1 LCIILIATYKF
12 YRGLLLAAPLG
23 EAGIL
28 IFFIAQNDMFKFC
41 NLQNLCMARICAKT
55 LSKEAIIG
63 INKQFAGGVI
73 RNEAEIEYIVY
84 KVANTRG
91 IDRKAATL
99 LLEIARRHAF
109 ADGNKRTAF
118 ESMLAFLKLNGKEL
132 EVGET
137 SRFNV
142 VVWSVKPRTKLD
154 EIVTW
159 IANHTRK
166 S

>member
-1 LCIILIATYKF
+1 
-12 YRGLLLAAPLG
+12 
-23 EAGIL
+23 
-28 IFFIAQNDMFKFC
+28 M
-41 NLQNLCMARICAKT
+41 CMVRIYAKT
-55 LSKEAIIG
+55 LTKEAIIE
-63 INKQFAGGVI
+63 INKKFENGTML
-73 RNEAEIEYIVY
+73 NEGNLEHVVY

-99 LLEIARRHAF
+99 LIELARKHAF
-109 ADGNKRTAF
+109 TDGNKRTAF
-118 ESMLAFLKLNGKEL
+118 ESMLAFLKINGKEL

-142 VVWSVKPRTKLD
+142 VVWAVKPKTQLD

-166 S
+166 

>member
-1 LCIILIATYKF
+1 MA
-12 YRGLLLAAPLG
+12 
-23 EAGIL
+23 E
-28 IFFIAQNDMFKFC
+28 IF
-41 NLQNLCMARICAKT
+41 AKT
-55 LSKEAIIG
+55 LSKDAIIG
-63 INKQFAGGVI
+63 INRQFAGGII
-73 RNEAEIEYIVY
+73 RSEAEVEYIVY

-99 LLEIARRHAF
+99 LMEIARRHAF

-142 VVWSVKPRTKLD
+142 VVWSVKPKTALD

-166 S
+166 G

>member
-1 LCIILIATYKF
+1 
-12 YRGLLLAAPLG
+12 
-23 EAGIL
+23 
-28 IFFIAQNDMFKFC
+28 
-41 NLQNLCMARICAKT
+41 MARIYAKT
-55 LSKEAIIG
+55 LSKEALIE
-63 INKQFAGGVI
+63 INKKFDKGVI
-73 RNEAEIEYIVY
+73 RNEGELDHLVY

-99 LLEIARRHAF
+99 LMDISRRHAF

-118 ESMLAFLKLNGKEL
+118 ESMLAFLKLNGKQL

-142 VVWSVKPRTKLD
+142 VVWAVKPRTKLE
-154 EIVTW
+154 EIVNW

-166 S
+166 R